1 MQMGTDSMTNQIP
14 DNTKPETF
22 GIFLDR
28 CRDVIEMIASFGKFN
43 SLKEALSGNFNQF
56 FGIIVDLSDAVSPG
70 CVSVV
75 SFVDHSCIQKNV
87 PCAGFHV
94 QPHH

>member
-14 DNTKPETF
+14 DNTKTETF

-70 CVSVV
+70 CVWWY
-75 SFVDHSCIQKNV
+75 
-87 PCAGFHV
+87 PL
-94 QPHH
+94 

>member
-1 MQMGTDSMTNQIP
+1 MQMGTNSMTNQIP
-14 DNTKPETF
+14 DNTKTETF

-56 FGIIVDLSDAVSPG
+56 LASSSISPM
-70 CVSVV
+70 
-75 SFVDHSCIQKNV
+75 
-87 PCAGFHV
+87 P
-94 QPHH
+94 